1 MTAQMRDD
9 ERRVLAILRVIMT
22 YRNLMAAVNFQRGA
36 ELWNERKDVVRDG
49 AAREERKRKR
59 EEAEAEAKKEAEGEN
74 EESRMGKVERRV
86 WRDKLIRIE
95 MMCSS

>member
-36 ELWNERKDVVRDG
+36 ELWNERKDVLRDG

-59 EEAEAEAKKEAEGEN
+59 EEEAEAEAKKEAEGEN
-74 EESRMGKVERRV
+74 EESRMGEGGKKCVEGQA
-86 WRDKLIRIE
+86 DQD
-95 MMCSS
+95 